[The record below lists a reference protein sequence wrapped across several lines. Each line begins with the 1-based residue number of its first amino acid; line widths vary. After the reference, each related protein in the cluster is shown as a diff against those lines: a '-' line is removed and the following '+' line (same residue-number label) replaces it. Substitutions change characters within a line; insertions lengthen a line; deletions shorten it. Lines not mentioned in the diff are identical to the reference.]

1 MKTSKPLNIILLGRS
16 GSGKGTQLNLLKR
29 KLPLIEIDSGYL
41 LRQFIKQKNPL
52 AKSIKEIINKGFRAP
67 TWLVVSLWLKKI
79 LNLQGRANNFGLI
92 FEGSPRSLLE
102 AQILEEALDLMGRK
116 NIKVFYINVSKEEVY
131 KRLSSRRICSKCGKE
146 YSLFLRPELAKSLKC
161 PFCGGKLVK
170 RKDDNPQAIKNRMK
184 FFDKE
189 VMPVIR
195 YFKKKKKLIEI
206 NGEGTVKEVFERI
219 WQQII
224 KSK

>member
-41 LRQFIKQKNPL
+41 LRQFVRQKNQL
-52 AKSIKEIINKGFRAP
+52 AKTVEEIMNNGFRAP
-67 TWLVVSLWLKKI
+67 TWLVVHLWLKKI
-79 LNLQGRANNFGLI
+79 LNLKGRANNYGLI

-102 AQILEEALDLMGRK
+102 AQILEEALSLMGRE
-116 NIKVFYINVSKEEVY
+116 NLKVVYINVSKEEVY
-131 KRLSSRRICSKCGKE
+131 KRLASRRICQKCGKE
-146 YSLFLRPELAKSLKC
+146 YSLFLRPKLAKTLKC

-170 RKDDNPQAIKNRMK
+170 RKDDNPQAIKNRMN

-189 VMPVIR
+189 VMPVIQ
-195 YFKKKKKLIEI
+195 YFKKKKKLIEVD
-206 NGEGTVKEVFERI
+206 GEGKVLEVFERI
-219 WQQII
+219 WKKIN
-224 KSK
+224 KN